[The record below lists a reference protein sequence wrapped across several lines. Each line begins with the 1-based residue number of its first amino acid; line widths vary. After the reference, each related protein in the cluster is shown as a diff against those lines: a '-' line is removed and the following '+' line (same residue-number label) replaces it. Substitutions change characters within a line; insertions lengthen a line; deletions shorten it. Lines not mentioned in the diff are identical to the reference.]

1 MTMKNFE
8 NNNASLPLDTGVKH
22 QYDKKEVYRYD
33 TPTLSSLG
41 LTRGSIRPECRLAQ
55 SGRSMV
61 EMLGTLAIIGV
72 LSIGGIAG
80 YSYGMDKYRA
90 NTTMNDVNLRAV
102 DLIAQVNRGSDLS
115 LSEWPEKSTAG
126 YVITL
131 EKGTDG
137 ITGGIKV
144 SNVPQG
150 VCEMLAENLLPQN
163 TTLKINGADYTSG
176 NCGEINALI
185 FYYDTIMADVEETCN
200 GPVVDG
206 VCQPCEGD
214 LVWNETEKL
223 CLCPNGCPSS
233 TPFLSPGT
241 NLCTICP
248 SNAVS
253 TGCGCDVGCP
263 ENYWLLDGMN
273 GLSPNAM
280 YCYPCPE
287 GSTSAGGKTL
297 ECTCSSGTF
306 RACPNGTSACKTTA
320 MPCPPFYE

>member
-1 MTMKNFE
+1 MTKNYE
-8 NNNASLPLDTGVKH
+8 
-22 QYDKKEVYRYD
+22 
-33 TPTLSSLG
+33 
-41 LTRGSIRPECRLAQ
+41 

-126 YVITL
+126 YIITL
-131 EKGTDG
+131 EKDTDG

-163 TTLKINGADYTSG
+163 TTLKINGTDYTSG
-176 NCGEINALI
+176 NCGETNALI
-185 FYYDTIMADVEETCN
+185 FYYDTIMAGVEETCN

-206 VCQPCEGD
+206 ECQPCEGN
-214 LVWNETEKL
+214 LVWN
-223 CLCPNGCPSS
+223 G
-233 TPFLSPGT
+233 
-241 NLCTICP
+241 TICGCA
-248 SNAVS
+248 SN
-253 TGCGCDVGCP
+253 TEFL
-263 ENYWLLDGMN
+263 ENGT
-273 GLSPNAM
+273 
-280 YCYPCPE
+280 CYPCPAGTTTADSGTECNCPAEFSEWLGLVSLEAE
-287 GSTSAGGKTL
+287 GGACAKPSEAWFWGNVLCPDGMMWYRDCVPVLYGCRHIGWCEEEGGTSIEHPSISCNLPNCAHAGG
-297 ECTCSSGTF
+297 
-306 RACPNGTSACKTTA
+306 N
-320 MPCPPFYE
+320 

>member
-1 MTMKNFE
+1 MKQFE
-8 NNNASLPLDTGVKH
+8 
-22 QYDKKEVYRYD
+22 
-33 TPTLSSLG
+33 
-41 LTRGSIRPECRLAQ
+41 

-90 NTTMNDVNLRAV
+90 NTTMNDVNLRAI
-102 DLIAQVNRGSDLS
+102 DLITQVNRGGDLS

-176 NCGEINALI
+176 NCGETNTLI

-206 VCQPCEGD
+206 ACQPCEGN
-214 LVWNETEKL
+214 LVWN
-223 CLCPNGCPSS
+223 G
-233 TPFLSPGT
+233 
-241 NLCTICP
+241 TICGCA
-248 SNAVS
+248 SN
-253 TGCGCDVGCP
+253 T
-263 ENYWLLDGMN
+263 EYLDRS
-273 GLSPNAM
+273 L
-280 YCYPCPE
+280 CKPCPE
-287 GSTSAGGKTL
+287 GATVAD
-297 ECTCSSGTF
+297 
-306 RACPNGTSACKTTA
+306 NGTECVCPETHPYWCHSHLGTTYAHGACLNFNRCGDIGLLSGDEVL
-320 MPCPPFYE
+320 CPTGTHLCEHPWFPFMCSNETCPEVDI